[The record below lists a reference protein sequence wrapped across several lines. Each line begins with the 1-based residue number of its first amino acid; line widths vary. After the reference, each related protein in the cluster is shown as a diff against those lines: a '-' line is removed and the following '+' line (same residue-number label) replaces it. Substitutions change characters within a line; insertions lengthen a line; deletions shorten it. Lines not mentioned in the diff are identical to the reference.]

1 MLLASG
7 RTGGLWQKGPLQ
19 PASSPPHPDTTS
31 ATISDTARQ
40 RPGGPGIGKPA
51 DLWIIS
57 RSLVSLS
64 RSNCQVC
71 DLHHVAASSLA
82 ILPPG
87 KVGAAIKPPSSS
99 QAPQPKPR
107 LGRLEPE
114 RNWARQ
120 ALSTTFSQ
128 PSTLFRNIS
137 YPRAA

>member
-19 PASSPPHPDTTS
+19 PASSPPQPDTAST
-31 ATISDTARQ
+31 TVSDTARQ
-40 RPGGPGIGKPA
+40 RPRGHGTGKPA

-71 DLHHVAASSLA
+71 DLHHVATSSTEIQPRQKWGQRSSHRQVAKAPRRNLGWGA
-82 ILPPG
+82 WNPG
-87 KVGAAIKPPSSS
+87 K
-99 QAPQPKPR
+99 
-107 LGRLEPE
+107 LGG
-114 RNWARQ
+114 Q

-128 PSTLFRNIS
+128 PSTLFTNIS